1 MYLAILCLHRYR
13 GLQQREEECTGIFAN
28 TRTVER
34 TLSHLQH
41 FVCLRLWARSRNVT
55 QDGACS
61 SKNPWVV
68 GALVRRI
75 RIESSCQRLIYL
87 VP

>member
-1 MYLAILCLHRYR
+1 MRFVVRVKRSAKRMMYLAILCLHRYH

-41 FVCLRLWARSRNVT
+41 FVWPQAMGT
-55 QDGACS
+55 
-61 SKNPWVV
+61 K
-68 GALVRRI
+68 
-75 RIESSCQRLIYL
+75 
-87 VP
+87 

>member
-1 MYLAILCLHRYR
+1 MYLAILCLHRYH

-41 FVCLRLWARSRNVT
+41 FVWPQAMGT
-55 QDGACS
+55 
-61 SKNPWVV
+61 K
-68 GALVRRI
+68 
-75 RIESSCQRLIYL
+75 
-87 VP
+87 